1 MALAALQTGKRTP
14 QQTILD
20 PGFFLLGGHRFRDDK
35 EGGHGSVDMYRSI
48 VQSCDTYYYILANDL
63 GVDTIHDQMQP
74 LGFGELT
81 GIDIQGEV
89 RGLLPSQEWKR
100 NINKNKSAEQRKWY
114 AGETV
119 SLGIGQGQNNFSMLQ
134 MALATATLANDGL
147 KMKPHLVR
155 ERVNAVTRERTST
168 ERAAGVQLE
177 LKPENIA
184 VVKNAMVGVNLEG
197 TSAASFRNTSYTSAG
212 KTGTAQVVQIKQNE
226 KYNASR
232 VDELHR
238 DHALFIAFA
247 PAESPRIA
255 LAMVVENVG
264 FGAQFAA
271 PIARRVFD
279 YVLQGLYPSE
289 DDIEAVQKGQAPTPI
304 GKPRL
309 ASELDWPPKP

>member
-1 MALAALQTGKRTP
+1 
-14 QQTILD
+14 
-20 PGFFLLGGHRFRDDK
+20 
-35 EGGHGSVDMYRSI
+35 
-48 VQSCDTYYYILANDL
+48 
-63 GVDTIHDQMQP
+63 
-74 LGFGELT
+74 
-81 GIDIQGEV
+81 
-89 RGLLPSQEWKR
+89 
-100 NINKNKSAEQRKWY
+100 
-114 AGETV
+114 
-119 SLGIGQGQNNFSMLQ
+119 
-134 MALATATLANDGL
+134 
-147 KMKPHLVR
+147 MKPHLVR